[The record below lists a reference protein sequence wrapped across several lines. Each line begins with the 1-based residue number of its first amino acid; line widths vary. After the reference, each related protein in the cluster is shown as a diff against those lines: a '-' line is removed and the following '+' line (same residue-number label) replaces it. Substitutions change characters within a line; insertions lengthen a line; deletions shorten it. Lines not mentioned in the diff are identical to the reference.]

1 MMIKDSRVLVSGLGI
16 LMISRVTITYL
27 IEFLGLGRAHVN
39 NFPLEVLWQ
48 VLNTLECDLKLKW
61 IVELTRIVQHN
72 HITHM
77 DLGHGSENIE
87 NRSLGA
93 FNVLKLNNHINCLV
107 LNLFGHLYLRALE
120 QNIFSS
126 ASSC

>member
-1 MMIKDSRVLVSGLGI
+1 MIKDSRVLVSNGLGI
-16 LMISRVTITYL
+16 LMISFVTTNL
-27 IEFLGLGRAHVN
+27 IEFFGLGRAHVN
-39 NFPLEVLWQ
+39 DFPLEVLWQ

-87 NRSLGA
+87 N
-93 FNVLKLNNHINCLV
+93 
-107 LNLFGHLYLRALE
+107 
-120 QNIFSS
+120 
-126 ASSC
+126 